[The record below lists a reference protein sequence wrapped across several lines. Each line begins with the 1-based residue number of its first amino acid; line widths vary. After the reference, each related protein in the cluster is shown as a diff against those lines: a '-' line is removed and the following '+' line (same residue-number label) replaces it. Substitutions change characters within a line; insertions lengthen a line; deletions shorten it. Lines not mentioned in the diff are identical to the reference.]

1 MIHPPWLEDSS
12 QSGAGWSRT
21 FPPPAKG
28 HVVPCHAVNLAPGAK
43 LLHYTLDR
51 AIGIG
56 GMSVVWAA
64 RDDRSG
70 ETLALKILVNREL
83 MAPGSRQRF
92 LREAYATR
100 SVEHPAIVPVVD
112 IAATDEV
119 LVLAMELLSGETLR
133 ALFEREHHLAP
144 ERAAAVLL
152 PIVEALNL
160 AHAAGIVHRDLK
172 PENIFLQTT
181 QSGISPRLLDFGI
194 ARFYEPPPDAGRT
207 PITGFGTLL
216 GTVSYMAPEQAIS
229 PSDCD
234 HLVDAWALGV
244 ILYEALSGCRPIEGD
259 NPPETLRQL
268 LLGAITPLSV
278 LVPTLQTEISDLVMG
293 LLSRDRGERTTSRSA
308 AHWLARL
315 AAPSGWAAVIRVF
328 DATALTD

>member
-1 MIHPPWLEDSS
+1 
-12 QSGAGWSRT
+12 
-21 FPPPAKG
+21 
-28 HVVPCHAVNLAPGAK
+28 VPGAK

-51 AIGIG
+51 AIGAG

-64 RDDRSG
+64 QDDRSG
-70 ETLALKILVNREL
+70 HTLALKILINREL
-83 MAPGSRQRF
+83 MALGSRRRF

-100 SVEHPAIVPVVD
+100 SIEHPAIVPVVD
-112 IAATDEV
+112 IAETDDV
-119 LVLAMELLSGETLR
+119 LVLAMELLNGETLR
-133 ALFEREHHLAP
+133 ALFEREHRLTP
-144 ERAAAVLL
+144 EHAAALLL

-172 PENIFLQTT
+172 PENIFLQHAP
-181 QSGISPRLLDFGI
+181 SGIRPRLLDFGI

-216 GTVSYMAPEQAIS
+216 GTIPYMAPEQAIS

-244 ILYEALSGCRPIEGD
+244 ILYEALSGCRPIEG
-259 NPPETLRQL
+259 NSPPETLRRL

-278 LVPTLQTEISDLVMG
+278 LVPTLPVEISDLVMG
-293 LLSRDRGERTTSRSA
+293 LLSRDRKERTTSRA
-308 AHWLARL
+308 AADWLARH
-315 AAPSGWAAVIRVF
+315 AARA
-328 DATALTD
+328 D